1 MRPSAEERT
10 MIKLEKILFPTDFS
24 DASHNAKRY
33 AISFAKVFG
42 ARLYVLTV
50 NQLINMAFLD
60 PLIIHDL
67 DENRESA
74 VQENLEQ
81 LRVEIAN
88 QGVEVIA
95 EVRKGSSSLEVI
107 SFAQEKEIDLII
119 MGTHGWS
126 GLDHVLMGS
135 TAEVVV
141 RRAPCPVLT
150 VRPTIHDFIES

>member
-1 MRPSAEERT
+1 

-67 DENRESA
+67 DENRETA

-88 QGVEVIA
+88 QGIEVIT
-95 EVRKGSSSLEVI
+95 EVRKGSSSLEII

-150 VRPTIHDFIES
+150 VRPTIHNFIES

>member
-1 MRPSAEERT
+1 

>member
-1 MRPSAEERT
+1 

-50 NQLINMAFLD
+50 NQLISMAFLD

-67 DENRESA
+67 DENRETA

-88 QGVEVIA
+88 QGVEVIT
-95 EVRKGSSSLEVI
+95 EVRKGSSSLEII

-126 GLDHVLMGS
+126 GLDHVLM
-135 TAEVVV
+135 
-141 RRAPCPVLT
+141 
-150 VRPTIHDFIES
+150 

>member
-1 MRPSAEERT
+1 

-67 DENRESA
+67 DENRETA
-74 VQENLEQ
+74 VQENLEE
-81 LRVEIAN
+81 LRLEIAN
-88 QGVEVIA
+88 QGVEVVT
-95 EVRKGSSSLEVI
+95 EVRKGSSSLEII
-107 SFAQEKEIDLII
+107 SFAQENEIDLII

>member
-1 MRPSAEERT
+1 
-10 MIKLEKILFPTDFS
+10 MIKLEKIFFPTDFS
-24 DASHNAKRY
+24 EASQNAKRY

-50 NQLINMAFLD
+50 SQVLNMAFLD

-67 DENRESA
+67 DANRESA

-81 LRVEIAN
+81 LRVEISQ
-88 QGVEVIA
+88 QGVEVIT
-95 EVRKGSSSLEVI
+95 EIRKGSSSLEII
-107 SFAQEKEIDLII
+107 SFAQEMEIDLII

>member
-1 MRPSAEERT
+1 

-24 DASHNAKRY
+24 EASQNAKRY
-33 AISFAKVFG
+33 AISFAKAFG
-42 ARLYVLTV
+42 ASLYLLTV
-50 NQLINMAFLD
+50 NQVINMAFLD

-67 DENRESA
+67 DANREAA

-81 LRVEIAN
+81 LREEIAQ

-95 EVRKGSSSLEVI
+95 EVRKGSSSLEII
-107 SFAQEKEIDLII
+107 SFAQEMEIDLII

-141 RRAPCPVLT
+141 RKAPCPVLT
-150 VRPTIHDFIES
+150 VRPVVHDFIES

>member
-1 MRPSAEERT
+1 

-24 DASHNAKRY
+24 EASHNAKRY
-33 AISFAKVFG
+33 AISFAEVFG

-67 DENRESA
+67 DENRETA

-81 LRVEIAN
+81 LRVEIAH
-88 QGVEVIA
+88 QGVEVIT
-95 EVRKGSSSLEVI
+95 EVRKGSSSLEII

>member
-1 MRPSAEERT
+1 

-24 DASHNAKRY
+24 EASHNAKRY

-67 DENRESA
+67 DENRETA

-81 LRVEIAN
+81 LRVEIVN

-95 EVRKGSSSLEVI
+95 EVRKGSSSLEII

>member
-1 MRPSAEERT
+1 

-24 DASHNAKRY
+24 EASYNAKRY

-67 DENRESA
+67 DENREAA

-81 LRVEIAN
+81 LRGEIAH
-88 QGVEVIA
+88 QGVEVTT
-95 EVRKGSSSLEVI
+95 EVRKGSSSLEII
-107 SFAQEKEIDLII
+107 SFAQEMEIDLII

-135 TAEVVV
+135 TAEAVV

>member
-1 MRPSAEERT
+1 

-24 DASHNAKRY
+24 EASQNAKRY
-33 AISFAKVFG
+33 AISFAKAFG

-67 DENRESA
+67 DANREAA

-81 LRVEIAN
+81 LRGEIAQ

-95 EVRKGSSSLEVI
+95 EVRKGSSSLEII
-107 SFAQEKEIDLII
+107 SFAQEMEIDLII

-141 RRAPCPVLT
+141 RKAPCPVLT
-150 VRPTIHDFIES
+150 VRPVVHDFIES

>member
-1 MRPSAEERT
+1 

-24 DASHNAKRY
+24 EASQNAKRY
-33 AISFAKVFG
+33 AISFAKAFG

-50 NQLINMAFLD
+50 NQAINMAFLD

-67 DENRESA
+67 DANREAA

-81 LRVEIAN
+81 LRGEIA
-88 QGVEVIA
+88 QHSVEVIT
-95 EVRKGSSSLEVI
+95 EVRKGSSSLEII
-107 SFAQEKEIDLII
+107 SFAQEMEIDLII

-141 RRAPCPVLT
+141 RKAPCPVLT
-150 VRPTIHDFIES
+150 VRPVVHDFIES

>member
-1 MRPSAEERT
+1 

-81 LRVEIAN
+81 LSVEIVN

-95 EVRKGSSSLEVI
+95 EVRKGSSSLEII